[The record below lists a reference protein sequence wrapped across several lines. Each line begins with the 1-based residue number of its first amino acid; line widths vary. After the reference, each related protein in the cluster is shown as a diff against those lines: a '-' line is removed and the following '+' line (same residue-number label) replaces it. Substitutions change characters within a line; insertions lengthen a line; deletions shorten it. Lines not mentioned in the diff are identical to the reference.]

1 MKTFK
6 LSKKYT
12 KYLLLVG
19 LFLLFMGLS
28 AMAVIGNWEPISL
41 GLIITG
47 IVAIGIWIVL
57 QGSNDLTSPAQE
69 FWGRRST
76 QTGTNAAFAM
86 LAFVVILGLINFLGN
101 RYNYRL
107 DLTEN
112 NLFTLSPATQQLV
125 RNLNQPVKLWIFDRT
140 QYPQDK
146 ELLENYRRQG
156 ANFSFEY
163 VDPNSNPG
171 LAKKFG
177 VKDVGEVYLES
188 GEKRKYLQKVKE
200 TELLSEQT
208 LTNAIQEIRSD
219 RTAKVYFL
227 QGHGERN
234 LETKEG
240 SLSEAVQTLKD
251 KNFQVETFKLTES
264 KEVPKDANLVVIA
277 APQQALFADEITAL
291 KEYQKRGGSLLV
303 TVDKKTKASELEP
316 ILQDWGIK
324 IDDRL
329 VVNASEFQV
338 RSLGPT
344 AALVSSYG
352 NHPITQD
359 FKNRY
364 SFYPDARSIELV
376 KDFKDEKNIKAT
388 PLLFTSEQS
397 WAESNL
403 DKIEFNAESDRQGP
417 LILGIAL
424 SRSIESATPQPSP
437 TPNQENK
444 SDKPLQETRMVVL
457 GNTDFATDGFFSQQ
471 INGDVFLNSISWL
484 SQQDDRLLSISPK
497 EQKNRRLNM
506 TFLQASL
513 LAWLSIIIVPF
524 LGLVIAGYLWWR
536 RR

>member
-6 LSKKYT
+6 FSKKYT
-12 KYLLLVG
+12 KYLWVVG

-28 AMAVIGNWEPISL
+28 AMAVIGRVEPVSL

-47 IVAIGIWIVL
+47 IVAFGIWLVL
-57 QGSNDLTSPAQE
+57 QGSNDLTSPTQA
-69 FWGRRST
+69 FWGKRST
-76 QTGTNAAFAM
+76 QAGTNALFAM
-86 LAFVVILGLINFLGN
+86 LAFVVIVGLINFLGT

-125 RNLNQPVKLWIFDRT
+125 RNLNRPVKIWIFDQT

-171 LAKKFG
+171 LARKFG
-177 VKDVGEVYLES
+177 VKDAGEVYLES
-188 GEKRKYLQKVKE
+188 GDKRQFLQRVRE
-200 TELLSEQT
+200 TEPLSEQT
-208 LTNAIQEIRSD
+208 ITNAIQQIKSD

-227 QGHGERN
+227 QGHGERS
-234 LETKEG
+234 LETAEG
-240 SLSEAVQTLKD
+240 GLSEAVQSLKD
-251 KNFQVETFKLTES
+251 KNFQVEPLKLAEA
-264 KEVPKDANLVVIA
+264 KEIPQDAALVVIA
-277 APQQALFADEITAL
+277 APQQALFEAEVNTL
-291 KEYQKRGGSLLV
+291 KEYQKRGGNVLI
-303 TVDKKTKASELEP
+303 TVDQKSNIKGLEP
-316 ILQDWGIK
+316 ILQDWGIG
-324 IDDRL
+324 IDDRI

-338 RSLGPT
+338 RGLGPK

-359 FKNRY
+359 FQNRY
-364 SFYPDARSIELV
+364 SFYPAARAIDVVKVIENV
-376 KDFKDEKNIKAT
+376 KST
-388 PLLFTSEQS
+388 PLLLTSEQT
-397 WAESNL
+397 WAESNP
-403 DKIEFNAESDRQGP
+403 DQIEFNPESDRQGP

-424 SRSIESATPQPSP
+424 SKPIESAQPQPSP
-437 TPNQENK
+437 TPNSENK
-444 SDKPLQETRMVVL
+444 SNQPNQESRMVVL
-457 GNTDFATDGFFSQQ
+457 GNTDFAANGLFSQQ

-484 SQQDDRLLSISPK
+484 SQQDDRLLSIQPK
-497 EQKNRRLNM
+497 EQKNRRINM

-513 LAWLSIIIVPF
+513 LAWLAIIIVPL
-524 LGLVIAGYLWWR
+524 LGLLTAGFLWWR

>member
-6 LSKKYT
+6 FSNKYT
-12 KYLLLVG
+12 KYLWLVG
-19 LFLLFMGLS
+19 LCLLFMGLS

-47 IVAIGIWIVL
+47 IVAIGIWLVL
-57 QGSNDLTSPAQE
+57 QGNNDLTSPAQA
-69 FWGRRST
+69 FWGKRST
-76 QTGTNAAFAM
+76 QAGTNAAFAM
-86 LAFVVILGLINFLGN
+86 LAFVVIVGLINFLAI

-125 RNLNQPVKLWIFDRT
+125 SKLNQPVKVWIFDQT
-140 QYPQDK
+140 QSPQDQ

-177 VKDVGEVYLES
+177 VKDPGEVYLEF
-188 GEKRKYLQKVKE
+188 GDKRQFIQKVKE
-200 TELLSEQT
+200 GEPLSEQT
-208 LTNAIQEIRSD
+208 ITNAIQQIKSD

-227 QGHGERN
+227 QGHGERS
-234 LETKEG
+234 LETTEG
-240 SLSEAVQTLKD
+240 GLSEAVQSLKD
-251 KNFQVETFKLTES
+251 KNFQVEPLKLAEN
-264 KEVPKDANLVVIA
+264 KEIPKDAALVVIA
-277 APQQALFADEITAL
+277 APQQELFQEEVTAL
-291 KEYQKRGGSLLV
+291 KEYQKRGGNLLV
-303 TVDKKTKASELEP
+303 TVDKKTNIKGLEP
-316 ILQDWGIK
+316 ILQDWGIG
-324 IDDRL
+324 IDDRI
-329 VVNASEFQV
+329 VVNASEYQV

-359 FKNRY
+359 FQNRY
-364 SFYPDARSIELV
+364 SFYPSAKAIDIV
-376 KDFKDEKNIKAT
+376 KPIDNVKTT
-388 PLLFTSEQS
+388 PLLLTSEQT

-403 DKIEFNAESDRQGP
+403 DQIEFNAESDRQGP
-417 LILGIAL
+417 LILGMAL
-424 SRSIESATPQPSP
+424 SRPIESANLPATP

-444 SDKPLQETRMVVL
+444 SDKPNQETRMVVL
-457 GNTDFATDGFFSQQ
+457 GNTDFATNGLFSQH

-484 SQQDDRLLSISPK
+484 SQQDDRLLSIRPK
-497 EQKNRRLNM
+497 EQKNRRISM
-506 TFLQASL
+506 TFLQTSL

-524 LGLVIAGYLWWR
+524 LGLLTAGFLWWR